1 MVRTCGI
8 RWLPRLAAWAAA
20 VLVPA
25 ASMAAER
32 PKGEPKPQAEVVEL
46 FSGIERGQIEVQ
58 LIPRDSTQ
66 CNLLVTNKT
75 DKPLSVRLP
84 AVFAAV
90 PVLAQFQFPQPQA
103 PNRFPA
109 PGQAPQ
115 VADPNAPQRLGAV
128 PDWTRDPFRQQQP
141 GGRQRQPGGF
151 PPFGGGPMA
160 GQGPLFNIAPE
171 RVGKVKL
178 PAVCLDHGKPNP
190 LPQSKYKYEVKP
202 LESVTD
208 KQGVAEVCVMLSR
221 GEVNQQIAQLAA
233 WNLNNDLS
241 WEKLAKTRQKGGI
254 FGSTPTYS
262 KAELQA
268 AKKTAEKA
276 VKLAQERK
284 QPSQNA
290 STSVGQ
296 R

>member
-1 MVRTCGI
+1 MLRFCGI
-8 RWLPRLAAWAAA
+8 RWVPRLAACAAA

-32 PKGEPKPQAEVVEL
+32 SKGEAKPQAEIVEL
-46 FSGIERGQIEVQ
+46 FSGIEHGQIEVQ

-66 CNLLVTNKT
+66 CNLLVVNKT

-84 AVFAAV
+84 AAFAAV
-90 PVLAQFQFPQPQA
+90 SVLAQFQFPQPQA
-103 PNRFPA
+103 PNRFPG

-115 VADPNAPQRLGAV
+115 LADPNAPQGLGMM
-128 PDWTRDPFRQQQP
+128 PDLLRDPFRQQQP
-141 GGRQRQPGGF
+141 FGRQRQPGGW
-151 PPFGGGPMA
+151 PPLGGGPLV

-190 LPQSKYKYEVKP
+190 LPQSKYKYEMKP

-208 KQGVAEVCVMLSR
+208 KEGVAEVCVMLSR
-221 GEVNQQIAQLAA
+221 GEVSQQIAQLAT
-233 WNLNNDLS
+233 WHLNNDLS
-241 WEKLAKTRQKGGI
+241 WEKLAKMRQRGGL
-254 FGSTPTYS
+254 FGPTPTYS

-284 QPSQNA
+284 QPSQNT
-290 STSVGQ
+290 STSVSQ